1 MMNQENQEVAS
12 IFSGCIPAIMTPCVS
27 SEDRTP
33 DYEALVRKAQEL
45 IECGMNGVVYCGSMG
60 DWRLLTDEQRPQGH
74 KTLAWLLNM
83 PHMPRVSARRV

>member
-1 MMNQENQEVAS
+1 MMNHENQEGAS

-45 IECGMNGVVYCGSMG
+45 MDCGMNGVVYCGSMG
-60 DWRLLTDEQRPQGH
+60 D
-74 KTLAWLLNM
+74 
-83 PHMPRVSARRV
+83 